1 MLKKGI
7 GCCLLVLA
15 MLLSNIRLQA
25 QAGTD
30 TLLKLMPDEY
40 LALVRNFHPV
50 MKQAGY
56 LVSGAEAF
64 LLANRGMFDPSVY
77 FSTDQKTFGGTS
89 YFNYTNTELKIP
101 TWFGVELMAG
111 IESNNGLRM
120 NRSITEGQSSY
131 AGFKVP
137 LAKNLLMDKRRAA
150 LQQARLLVSQSK
162 AERLLAVNDLMF
174 DAIGAYWNWVREY
187 QVYKVLTDAVRINQV
202 RFEGIRILVEQGDR
216 AGVDSTEALTQL
228 LTFQAQQNEALM
240 RFITAGYEL
249 SNFLWTEDE
258 KPVLI
263 PGYLVP
269 GVNTDSINPY
279 SIAYQ
284 PLNDL
289 LQLASATHPKLQSFD
304 FKLDA
309 LEVERRLKFQSL
321 LPTVDLKYNAL
332 SKGYEWWKGA
342 GAVTFDNNFKFGLD
356 VGIPLFLR
364 QGRGDYKAAK
374 IKIQSTTLDRDMT
387 RLNIEN
393 KVRQY
398 FNEQI
403 NLLQQL
409 RLQERALD
417 AYRKVLEVELMK
429 FELGESTLFL
439 LNSRENKV
447 LESQQKV
454 AETRAKV
461 FKSLYGVQWA
471 AGILR

>member
-1 MLKKGI
+1 MLM
-7 GCCLLVLA
+7 V
-15 MLLSNIRLQA
+15 LLSNTRLQA
-25 QAGTD
+25 QAVTD

-77 FSTDQKTFGGTS
+77 FSSDQKTFGGTS
-89 YFNYTNTELKIP
+89 YFNYTNAELKIP
-101 TWFGVELMAG
+101 TWFGVDLMAG

-120 NRSITEGQSSY
+120 TQSITEGQSSY

-150 LQQARLLVSQSK
+150 LQQAKLLVNQSK

-174 DAIGAYWNWVREY
+174 DAISAYWNWVLEY
-187 QVYKVLTDAVRINQV
+187 QVYKLLTEAVRINQI
-202 RFEGIRILVEQGDR
+202 RYEGIRITVEQGDR

-240 RFITAGYEL
+240 RFINAGYEL

-258 KPVLI
+258 KPVQI

-269 GVNTDSINPY
+269 GVNIDSINPFAL
-279 SIAYQ
+279 AYQ

-289 LQLASATHPKLQSFD
+289 LQLASAAHPKLQSFD

-321 LPTVDLKYNAL
+321 LPTIDLKYNAL
-332 SKGYEWWKGA
+332 AKGYEWWKGV
-342 GAVTFDNNFKFGLD
+342 GAVTFNNNFKFGLD

-364 QGRGDYKAAK
+364 QGRGEYKAAK
-374 IKIQSTTLDRDMT
+374 IKIQSTALDRDMT
-387 RLNIEN
+387 RLIIEN

-409 RLQERALD
+409 RLQEQALE
-417 AYRKVLEVELMK
+417 AYRKVLSVELMK

-439 LNSRENKV
+439 VNSRENKV